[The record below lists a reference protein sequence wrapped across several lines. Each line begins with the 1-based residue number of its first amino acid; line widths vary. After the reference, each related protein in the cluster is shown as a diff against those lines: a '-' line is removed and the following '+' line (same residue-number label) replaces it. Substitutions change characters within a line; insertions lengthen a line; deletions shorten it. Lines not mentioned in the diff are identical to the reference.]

1 MSLKI
6 KKNKFTNKLIITK
19 IITYIGK
26 IPTNNMINKSDWHVS
41 EFAMLRP
48 KLINEYGYS
57 FFYKQNMNIVDWS
70 RSQYKSNEQPEQNE
84 KNHKR
89 KNQSL

>member
-1 MSLKI
+1 
-6 KKNKFTNKLIITK
+6 
-19 IITYIGK
+19 
-26 IPTNNMINKSDWHVS
+26 MINKSDWHVS
-41 EFAMLRP
+41 GFAMLRP
-48 KLINEYGYS
+48 KLIIEYGYS

-70 RSQYKSNEQPEQNE
+70 RSQYEPNEQLEQNE